1 MSDQRYNGWRNWE
14 TWNFNLWFDDVF
26 SEDADHIWEQSD
38 HDANE
43 AGYQL
48 AEYIEEFAE
57 EFVFSEYDSA
67 GFIADVLG
75 QAQQAI
81 DYREIADH
89 YIMDLEDQYMDL
101 QE

>member
-1 MSDQRYNGWRNWE
+1 MCDQRYNGWHNWE
-14 TWNFNLWFDDVF
+14 TWNFNLWFDNVF
-26 SEDADHIWEQSD
+26 SEDARYIYQEFPE
-38 HDANE
+38 DA
-43 AGYQL
+43 GRHL
-48 AEYIEEFAE
+48 AIYIEEYAE

-89 YIMDLEDQYMDL
+89 YIMDLE
-101 QE
+101 E